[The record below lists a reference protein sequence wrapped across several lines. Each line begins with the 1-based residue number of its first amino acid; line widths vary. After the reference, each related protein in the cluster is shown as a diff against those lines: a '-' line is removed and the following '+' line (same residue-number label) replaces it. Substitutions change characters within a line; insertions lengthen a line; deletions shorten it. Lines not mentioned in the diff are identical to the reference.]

1 MQKRPSK
8 PQRFAA
14 VENDAIDVLPSLLAV
29 GLLTRLIR
37 AQDGEDVTVESL
49 CGEYAEGETAL
60 SKAMR
65 ALVAEAFV
73 VKFKVQRAANEP
85 VLDEAG
91 EQVLDEAGKPV
102 IKRGGSWYTTFSV
115 DSHSF
120 TAEDVAEMVDAILAG
135 GNVKA
140 IRVEPERLDPRKAA
154 TAASPTDAPPTPK
167 NPGVGQDTSPQVGP
181 TPAFPGVGHEGA
193 GRPTPPRPG
202 VGQGGAL
209 FKEETV
215 FENSPSPSA
224 ALDPSVTGGSG
235 HDGEE
240 AAPDKTNPEGADAAG
255 SAEVTDDEVTAAA
268 QRKAATDFVSNLP
281 GRFGHAAARSL
292 VPLVVSAMTAGW
304 TLSELRRYLTSRCDA
319 TKIRMPEVIYRRDLL
334 DLSDPQAR
342 KVENPCPQHPAREA
356 AECLPCRSFAED
368 QHGRAEDGAQAPAD
382 ETIAAM
388 RERLSNSG
396 EDWSPGPARTTPH
409 QRRKPPAEL
418 EANKA
423 AEVEAA
429 RTRYLAQLEDMAALE
444 SSATA

>member
-14 VENDAIDVLPSLLAV
+14 VENDAIDQLPSLLAV

-49 CGEYAEGETAL
+49 CDEYAEGEKAL

-73 VKFKVQRAANEP
+73 VKFKIQRATNER

-91 EQVLDEAGKPV
+91 EPVLDEKGKPV
-102 IKRGGSWYTTFSV
+102 VKRGGSWYTTFSV
-115 DSHSF
+115 DTHRFS
-120 TAEDVAEMVDAILAG
+120 AEDVAEMTDAILAG

-140 IRVEPERLDPRKAA
+140 IRVEPEHMDPRKTVA
-154 TAASPTDAPPTPK
+154 PTSERPTPPK
-167 NPGVGQDTSPQVGP
+167 GGVGQDASAQVGP
-181 TPAFPGVGHEGA
+181 TPPFAGVGQGGA

-235 HDGEE
+235 QDGEE
-240 AAPDKTNPEGADAAG
+240 ASPDKTNPEGPDAAG

-281 GRFGHAAARSL
+281 GRFGPAAARSL
-292 VPLVVSAMTAGW
+292 APLVVSAMAAGW
-304 TLSELRRYLTSRCDA
+304 SLSELRRYLTSRCDA

-334 DLSDPQAR
+334 DLPDPQIR

-396 EDWSPGPARTTPH
+396 EDWTPGPARTTPH

-418 EANKA
+418 EAEKA